1 MRDQNAIQ
9 QVLGPVDCTVAV
21 AQLEEPPPSRCS
33 FPTHPG
39 TVRVTVPVEPAYAV
53 GLGNVRICSL
63 PDFGAELTAA
73 GRAHA
78 RNGRPQDLLTQLY
91 ARSMSPDLAE
101 GVDRPYLSHLFACRS
116 PTPFT
121 KALAE
126 GEERAR
132 NVLASAID
140 HLRSTAVEPWRS
152 GIRSAVTARTV
163 DLSHRYVAGG
173 ASAMLRQ
180 RGDGI
185 RFRNG
190 ILELPTSF
198 DADLE
203 LGRRSLRIQ
212 AVALGPRVT
221 LAEPAHD
228 HLTVRIPAG
237 PAPRIEPGREAALRS
252 LLGAGR
258 AAALACI
265 VTSGGVALL
274 ARDAFRARDGGWIVH
289 LV

>member
-1 MRDQNAIQ
+1 MIRIH
-9 QVLGPVDCTVAV
+9 LGS
-21 AQLEEPPPSRCS
+21 E
-33 FPTHPG
+33 
-39 TVRVTVPVEPAYAV
+39 
-53 GLGNVRICSL
+53 GLGNVQICSL

-132 NVLASAID
+132 NVLASTID

-180 RGDGI
+180 LGDGI
-185 RFRNG
+185 RFRHG

-221 LAEPAHD
+221 LAEPADD

-265 VTSGGVALL
+265 VTSGGVTGRQLASLL
-274 ARDAFRARDGGWIVH
+274 GVSNAAASRHAAVLRRAGLIRTLRIGQAVEHVATPLGHH
-289 LV
+289 LAQPETPAVP